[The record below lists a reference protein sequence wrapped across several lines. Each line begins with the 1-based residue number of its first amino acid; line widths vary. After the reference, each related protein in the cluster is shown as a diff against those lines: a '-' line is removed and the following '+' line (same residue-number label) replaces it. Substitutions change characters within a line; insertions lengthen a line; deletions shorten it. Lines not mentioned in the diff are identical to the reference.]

1 MLYHINMKKIFATIL
16 LLVFGVC
23 VANSD
28 EFVPDFDAMKVL
40 RCEFVE
46 SIYNLDGSEVSQSDL
61 FRIYSLEEEYKRI
74 YLRREPIDNVSYY
87 EADKIEFRLQSMT
100 DDYISIT
107 NANIN
112 RQTGEYTSTSRITYD
127 NPIFGVRS
135 AKAVGTCRAL
145 N

>member
-1 MLYHINMKKIFATIL
+1 MKKLLTTVL
-16 LLVFGVC
+16 LLACGVGI
-23 VANSD
+23 AFAD
-28 EFVPDFDAMKVL
+28 AFVPDFDAMKVL

-46 SIYNLDGSEVSQSDL
+46 TIYNQDGSEVSQSNL

-74 YLRREPIDNVSYY
+74 YLRREPIDKVLYY

-107 NANIN
+107 NASIN
-112 RQTGEYTSTSRITYD
+112 RETGEYISESTIDYD
-127 NPIFGVRS
+127 NPTFGTRK
-135 AKAVGTCRAL
+135 AKAIGVCKAL

>member
-1 MLYHINMKKIFATIL
+1 MKKLLATVLIL
-16 LLVFGVC
+16 FCGVC
-23 VANSD
+23 VAKSD

-46 SIYNLDGSEVSQSDL
+46 TIYNQDGSVVSQSDL
-61 FRIYSLEEEYKRI
+61 FRIYSLEEEYKRL

-87 EADKIEFRLQSMT
+87 EADKLEFRLQSMT

-107 NANIN
+107 NAVIN
-112 RQTGEYTSTSRITYD
+112 RQTGEYIANSTITYD
-127 NPIFGVRS
+127 NQIFGVRT

>member
-1 MLYHINMKKIFATIL
+1 MKKLLATVLIL
-16 LLVFGVC
+16 FCGVC
-23 VANSD
+23 VAKSD

-46 SIYNLDGSEVSQSDL
+46 TIYNQDGSVVSQSDL
-61 FRIYSLEEEYKRI
+61 FRIYSLEEEYKRL

-87 EADKIEFRLQSMT
+87 EADKLEFRLQSMT
-100 DDYISIT
+100 DDYISMT
-107 NANIN
+107 NAVIN
-112 RQTGEYTSTSRITYD
+112 RQTGEYIANSTITYD
-127 NPIFGVRS
+127 NQIFGVRT

>member
-1 MLYHINMKKIFATIL
+1 MLYHVDMKKMFATVL
-16 LLVFGVC
+16 LLACGVC

-46 SIYNLDGSEVSQSDL
+46 TIYNQDGSEVSQSDL

-74 YLRREPIDNVSYY
+74 YLRREPISEVSYF
-87 EADKIEFRLQSMT
+87 ETDKIMFRHQSMT
-100 DDYISIT
+100 DDYISIS
-107 NANIN
+107 NATIN
-112 RQTGEYTSTSRITYD
+112 RQTGEYTSISQMTYD
-127 NPIFGVRS
+127 NPVFGVRT
-135 AKAVGTCRAL
+135 AKAIGTCRAL

>member
-1 MLYHINMKKIFATIL
+1 MKRIL
-16 LLVFGVC
+16 VAILILFCGVC

-46 SIYNLDGSEVSQSDL
+46 TIYNQDGSVVSESDL

-100 DDYISIT
+100 DDYISIS
-107 NANIN
+107 NATIN
-112 RQTGEYTSTSRITYD
+112 RQTGEYTSTSQMTYD

>member
-1 MLYHINMKKIFATIL
+1 MLYHIYMKKILATIL
-16 LLVFGVC
+16 LLACGIGI
-23 VANSD
+23 AKSD

-46 SIYNLDGSEVSQSDL
+46 TLYNQDGSEVSKSNL

-74 YLRREPIDNVSYY
+74 YLRRERIDNVVSY

-100 DDYISIT
+100 DDYISYT
-107 NANIN
+107 SALIN
-112 RQTGEYTSTSRITYD
+112 RQSGEYTSTSSITYD
-127 NPIFGVRS
+127 NPIFGVRT
-135 AKAVGTCRAL
+135 AKAIGICRAL

>member
-1 MLYHINMKKIFATIL
+1 MKRIL
-16 LLVFGVC
+16 VSILILFCGVC

-46 SIYNLDGSEVSQSDL
+46 TIYNQDGSVVSESDL

-100 DDYISIT
+100 DDYISIS
-107 NANIN
+107 NATIN
-112 RQTGEYTSTSRITYD
+112 RQTGEYTSTSQMTYD

-135 AKAVGTCRAL
+135 AKAVGTCRTL

>member
-1 MLYHINMKKIFATIL
+1 MLYHIDMKKIFATIL
-16 LLVFGVC
+16 LLACGVC
-23 VANSD
+23 VASSD

-46 SIYNLDGSEVSQSDL
+46 TIYNQDGSVVSQSDL
-61 FRIYSLEEEYKRI
+61 FRIYSLEEEYKRL

-100 DDYISIT
+100 DDYISMT
-107 NANIN
+107 NAIIN
-112 RQTGEYTSTSRITYD
+112 RQTGEYTANSTITYD
-127 NPIFGVRS
+127 NQIFGVRT